1 MPDVLIIGAGIVG
14 CAAGEALTRQGASIA
29 FVDPRGVGLGAT
41 QASAGMLTPY
51 KEGLH
56 TPVLEALGLR
66 SLWLWDS
73 FVERLFDG
81 SVPAQIYARNGS
93 LDVALDETDAGELQ
107 TLASAHAARGVPSR
121 YLKGADA
128 RQLERDIAADCV
140 GALLTPAHGYASAPA
155 VTAALW
161 RACEGRGA
169 QVTRASVH
177 RIQHTTAGMTVH
189 TSEGRLSASTVVIAA
204 GSWAGQIQIDGVDQ
218 LPVHPVR
225 GQLLY
230 LKWPEPALTRI
241 VWGSRCYA
249 VPWPD
254 GTLLV
259 GATLEDVGFD
269 ARATAAGVRDL
280 LEGICE
286 LVPRAWQA
294 GFLGARVGLRPG
306 SPDALPIIGRSS
318 RAPGIVYATGHYRN
332 GVLLAPLTGELV
344 ASIVAGDQSDAALP
358 LVSPARFG
366 DY

>member
-1 MPDVLIIGAGIVG
+1 VPDVLIIGAGIVG
-14 CAAGEALTRQGASIA
+14 CAAGEALVRQGASVA

-56 TPVLEALGLR
+56 NPVLEALGLR

-93 LDVALDETDAGELQ
+93 LDIALDETEAEDLEVLSRAQAE
-107 TLASAHAARGVPSR
+107 RGVASR

-128 RQLERDIAADCV
+128 RQLEGDIAADCV
-140 GALLTPAHGYASAPA
+140 GALLTPAHGYANAPA

-161 RACEGRGA
+161 RACESHGA
-169 QVTRASVH
+169 DVAQASVQ
-177 RIQHTTAGMTVH
+177 RIQPTASGIIVH
-189 TSEGRLSASTVVIAA
+189 TSEGPLSAATVVVAA
-204 GSWAGQIQIDGVDQ
+204 GSWAGHIAIDGVDA

-230 LKWPEPALTRI
+230 LNWPEPAINHI

-269 ARATAAGVRDL
+269 ARATVAGVRDL
-280 LEGICE
+280 LDSVCE

-306 SPDALPIIGRSS
+306 TPDALPIIGRSS
-318 RAPGIVYATGHYRN
+318 PVPGVVYATGHYRN

-344 ASIVAGDQSDAALP
+344 ARIVAGEESDAALAV
-358 LVSPARFG
+358 VSPKRFG